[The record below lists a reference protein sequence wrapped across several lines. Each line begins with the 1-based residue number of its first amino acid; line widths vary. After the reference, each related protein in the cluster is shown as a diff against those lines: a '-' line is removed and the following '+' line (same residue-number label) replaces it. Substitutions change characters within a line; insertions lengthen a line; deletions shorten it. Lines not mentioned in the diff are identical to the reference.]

1 VIIPASQRGNA
12 KQLANHLSDLTINDH
27 VELYEARGL
36 FHDQSIQE
44 ALREM
49 HAASKGSRCQKH
61 LFSLSVDPVQGLDHD
76 GKLYEEIFHGLDERF
91 PMLKDQPRLI
101 VFHEKEGRR
110 HAHVIYSRINREG
123 KAIELG
129 LYKKKLTSFSYDL
142 FEKHAPEQMPKN
154 LQSWAKRQ
162 HEERLK
168 QDHTRAELERERRT
182 KQSREAHH
190 QILQEAVKQHDTL
203 KSLDAHLQEKGY
215 RLCNGKRALLAYD
228 MHTQETYAITRATGL
243 KMNELKQRYVG
254 HADLPSMD
262 KVKSELVKRGD
273 HAIKTPEP
281 PKELARTQD
290 TLEKRLQ
297 ERDQK
302 MAAQREQYR
311 QEREKLDQKQ
321 RVEQTKA
328 EFTLRSKNTGDEA
341 YRKQKQE
348 MEDRHYAE
356 KHALIQAN
364 LKQRR
369 ALDKEYRVAS
379 VKEQNAKLYAFSRG
393 LKEWKDRSG
402 KSQTLAEYQRLH
414 SLTQGL
420 KVRDNATLKQDRE
433 GVWKQQQAERQVLK
447 VTQTKELDRFWQ
459 NVREQNKAQHQ
470 RRDREIQQA
479 DQNIVQEEAQYK
491 QRIALRKPLNV
502 KSDKDAPQIKKVFK
516 VRHDRG
522 YVQASHETQVKS
534 SQSSVDTQH
543 KALKTAQHHERQ
555 QVIQTQS
562 EARAMQREQ
571 QSTHRRDRTV
581 IQREGMIDKGEH
593 VNRFQASAKPP
604 EHIPPLPYV
613 GNTQKPPEKPLKGVV
628 DPPTH
633 PKHKPSR

>member
-1 VIIPASQRGNA
+1 
-12 KQLANHLSDLTINDH
+12 
-27 VELYEARGL
+27 
-36 FHDQSIQE
+36 
-44 ALREM
+44 
-49 HAASKGSRCQKH
+49 
-61 LFSLSVDPVQGLDHD
+61 
-76 GKLYEEIFHGLDERF
+76 
-91 PMLKDQPRLI
+91 
-101 VFHEKEGRR
+101 
-110 HAHVIYSRINREG
+110 
-123 KAIELG
+123 
-129 LYKKKLTSFSYDL
+129 
-142 FEKHAPEQMPKN
+142 
-154 LQSWAKRQ
+154 
-162 HEERLK
+162 
-168 QDHTRAELERERRT
+168 
-182 KQSREAHH
+182 
-190 QILQEAVKQHDTL
+190 
-203 KSLDAHLQEKGY
+203 
-215 RLCNGKRALLAYD
+215 
-228 MHTQETYAITRATGL
+228 
-243 KMNELKQRYVG
+243 
-254 HADLPSMD
+254 
-262 KVKSELVKRGD
+262 
-273 HAIKTPEP
+273 
-281 PKELARTQD
+281 
-290 TLEKRLQ
+290 
-297 ERDQK
+297 
-302 MAAQREQYR
+302 
-311 QEREKLDQKQ
+311 
-321 RVEQTKA
+321 
-328 EFTLRSKNTGDEA
+328 
-341 YRKQKQE
+341 
-348 MEDRHYAE
+348 
-356 KHALIQAN
+356 
-364 LKQRR
+364 
-369 ALDKEYRVAS
+369 LDKEYRVAS

>member
-1 VIIPASQRGNA
+1 MIIPASQRGNA
-12 KQLANHLSDLTINDH
+12 KQLANHLSDLTMNDH

-76 GKLYEEIFHGLDERF
+76 GKLYDEIFQGLDERF

-162 HEERLK
+162 HEARLK

-203 KSLDAHLQEKGY
+203 KSLDVYLQEKGY

-228 MHTQETYAITRATGL
+228 IYTQESYALTRATGL

-254 HADLPSMD
+254 HTDLPSMD
-262 KVKSELVKRGD
+262 KVKSELVKQAD
-273 HAIKTPEP
+273 HATKTPEP
-281 PKELARTQD
+281 PKELAKTQD
-290 TLEKRLQ
+290 ALEKRLQ

-311 QEREKLDQKQ
+311 QERDKLDQKQ
-321 RVEQTKA
+321 RAEQTKA

-356 KHALIQAN
+356 KHALIQEN

-379 VKEQNAKLYAFSRG
+379 VKEQRAKMYAFSRG

-414 SLTQGL
+414 SLAQGL

-433 GVWKQQQAERQVLK
+433 AVWKQQQAERQALK

-459 NVREQNKAQHQ
+459 NVREQNKAHHQ

-502 KSDKDAPQIKKVFK
+502 QSDKDAPQIKKVFK

-543 KALKTAQHHERQ
+543 KALKTAQHHKRQ
-555 QVIQTQS
+555 QVIQKQS

-581 IQREGMIDKGEH
+581 IQREGMIDKGGH
-593 VNRFQASAKPP
+593 VNRFQASAKP
-604 EHIPPLPYV
+604 
-613 GNTQKPPEKPLKGVV
+613 V
-628 DPPTH
+628 D
-633 PKHKPSR
+633 KELKPSESTHQITTDNPSSSFKPKL